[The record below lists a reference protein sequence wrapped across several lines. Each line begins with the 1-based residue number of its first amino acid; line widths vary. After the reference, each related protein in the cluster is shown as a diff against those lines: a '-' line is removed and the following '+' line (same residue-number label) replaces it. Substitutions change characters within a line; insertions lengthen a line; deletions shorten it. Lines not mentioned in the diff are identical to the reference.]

1 MKILSAILTWGM
13 TLFASNLAIAQLN
26 IEPNN
31 FYWQRV
37 VEYSG
42 SINEMHNRII
52 ASGIFKEIQ
61 KMDST
66 LIVGRVENIVLNYAT
81 MDPEPRLANKPIF
94 FRNGEK
100 FSGTLT
106 YELKEGRYRVT
117 FKNLIYNSD
126 MVINVGSMSVD
137 MRNQPVNEFFY
148 HDDGSFCRGEKAQQ
162 FARKVFDYSFS
173 NSFIIKN
180 DSEPQSNEW

>member
-1 MKILSAILTWGM
+1 MKKLLLLVIIGSI
-13 TLFASNLAIAQLN
+13 TLPSFAQLK
-26 IEPNN
+26 IEPHN

-42 SINEMHNRII
+42 SIDEMHNRIM
-52 ASGIFKEIQ
+52 ASGIFKDIQ
-61 KMDST
+61 KADSA
-66 LIVGRVENIVLNYAT
+66 LIIGRVENIVLNYAT

-106 YELKEGRYRVT
+106 YELKAGRYRVT
-117 FKNLIYNSD
+117 FKNLNYNSD
-126 MVINVGSMSVD
+126 MIVNVGGMSVD
-137 MRNQPVNEFFY
+137 MRNQPVNDFFF
-148 HDDGSFCRGEKAQQ
+148 HKDGSFCRGEKAQQ
-162 FARKVFDYSFS
+162 FAREVFDYSFS

-180 DSEPQSNEW
+180 DDEAQSNNW

>member
-1 MKILSAILTWGM
+1 MKRLLI
-13 TLFASNLAIAQLN
+13 LAIISTITIPSFAQLK

-42 SINEMHNRII
+42 SINEMHTQII

-61 KMDST
+61 KEDST
-66 LIVGRVENIVLNYAT
+66 IIIGRVENIILNYAT
-81 MDPEPRLANKPIF
+81 MYPEPRLANKPIF

-117 FKNLIYNSD
+117 FKDLIYNSGMIIHTGIMSLD
-126 MVINVGSMSVD
+126 VKDEPINALLFNAEGCF
-137 MRNQPVNEFFY
+137 R
-148 HDDGSFCRGEKAQQ
+148 RGEKAKE

-180 DSEPQSNEW
+180 DDEMQSDNW

>member
-1 MKILSAILTWGM
+1 MKKLL
-13 TLFASNLAIAQLN
+13 LLAIVSSIAIPSFAQLK
-26 IEPNN
+26 IEPHN

-42 SINEMHNRII
+42 SIDEMHDRIMT
-52 ASGIFKEIQ
+52 SGIFKDIQ
-61 KMDST
+61 KEDST
-66 LIVGRVENIVLNYAT
+66 MIIGRVENIALNYAT

-106 YELKEGRYRVT
+106 YELKAGRYRVT

-126 MVINVGSMSVD
+126 MVLNVGSMSVD
-137 MRNQPVNEFFY
+137 MRNQPVNEFFF
-148 HDDGSFCRGEKAQQ
+148 HKDGSFSRGEKAQQ

-180 DSEPQSNEW
+180 EDKKQSEDW